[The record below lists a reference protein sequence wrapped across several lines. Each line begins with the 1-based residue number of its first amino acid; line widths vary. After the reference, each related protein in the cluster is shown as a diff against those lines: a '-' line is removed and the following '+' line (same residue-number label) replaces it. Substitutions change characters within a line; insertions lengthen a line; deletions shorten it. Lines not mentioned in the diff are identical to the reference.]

1 MYINGRNISFTD
13 RSVRSVD
20 LFLSDIKPSEP
31 LTTQQEYNLWVL
43 MRQGNRSAR
52 EQLIK
57 ANLRFVVSVAKCY
70 LPSGT
75 PFEDLIQA
83 GCEGLVRAVDKFD
96 ASLGFR
102 LISFATWFV
111 KNEVSKAAYD
121 YMGHHVESLDEPYF
135 DNDDNE
141 TYADYLRCSPCQSTD
156 WNLRYREALE
166 TLKRQAE
173 ERQYGLGKLT
183 AELHQMLLKGYT
195 TADFA
200 RRHHLNEQ
208 KMLHILSILREVA
221 RSLLRIA
228 A

>member
-1 MYINGRNISFTD
+1 MYVNGKNITFTD

-20 LFLSDIKPSEP
+20 LFLSDVNSTTP
-31 LTTQQEYNLWVL
+31 LTTEQEYNLWAL
-43 MRQGNRSAR
+43 MRQGDSSAR
-52 EQLIK
+52 NQLIE
-57 ANLRFVVSVAKCY
+57 ANLRFAVSVAKRF
-70 LPSGT
+70 LPSGAS
-75 PFEDLIQA
+75 FEDLIQA

-96 ASLGFR
+96 ASLGYRF
-102 LISFATWFV
+102 ISFATWFV

-121 YMGHHVESLDEPYF
+121 YIEHHVESLDAPI
-135 DNDDNE
+135 NDDDDK
-141 TYADYLRCSPCQSTD
+141 TYADFLRCSPCQSTD

-183 AELHQMLLKGYT
+183 AELHQMLIDGYT

-200 RRHHLNEQ
+200 KRHHLNEQ
-208 KMLHILSILREVA
+208 KMLYILSILREEA
-221 RSLLRIA
+221 TSSLPTA

>member
-1 MYINGRNISFTD
+1 MYINGKNITFTD

-20 LFLSDIKPSEP
+20 HFLSDISSMKP
-31 LTTQQEYNLWVL
+31 LTTREEYNLWAL
-43 MRQGNRSAR
+43 MRHGNSSAR
-52 EQLIK
+52 NQLIT
-57 ANLRFVVSVAKCY
+57 ANLRYVVTVAKRF
-70 LPSGT
+70 LPSGAS
-75 PFEDLIQA
+75 FEDLIQA

-96 ASLGFR
+96 ASLGYRF
-102 LISFATWFV
+102 ISFATWFV

-121 YMGHHVESLDEPYF
+121 YIEHHVESLDAPI
-135 DNDDNE
+135 NDDDDK
-141 TYADYLRCSPCQSTD
+141 TYADFLRCSPCQSTD

-183 AELHQMLLKGYT
+183 AELHQMLIDGYT

-200 RRHHLNEQ
+200 KRHHLNEQ
-208 KMLHILSILREVA
+208 KMLYILSILREEA
-221 RSLLRIA
+221 TSSLPTA

>member
-1 MYINGRNISFTD
+1 MYINGKNITFTD

-20 LFLSDIKPSEP
+20 LFLNDINSSKP
-31 LTTQQEYNLWVL
+31 LTTEQEYHLWVL
-43 MRQGNRSAR
+43 MRQGSRSAR
-52 EQLIK
+52 NQLIN
-57 ANLRFVVSVAKCY
+57 ANLRYVVTVAKRF
-70 LPSGT
+70 LPSGAS
-75 PFEDLIQA
+75 FEDLIQA

-111 KNEVSKAAYD
+111 KNEVRKAAYD
-121 YMGHHVESLDEPYF
+121 YIEHHAESLDAPLYDESDSP
-135 DNDDNE
+135 
-141 TYADYLRCSPCQSTD
+141 TYGDCLKCSPCQSTD
-156 WNLRYREALE
+156 WNLRYRDALE

-183 AELHQMLLKGYT
+183 AELHQMLLDGYT

-200 RRHHLNEQ
+200 SRHKLNERQ
-208 KMLHILSILREVA
+208 MLHLLSVLREEA
-221 RSLLRIA
+221 TSSLPTA